1 MADAERSLARVYL
14 IARAGQLAFS
24 SLMVFGDR
32 HRYKRPALQWALL
45 GAITLESAWF
55 AWRLHKAGRY
65 DDRIVLWTDTASAA
79 LGLVACQAG
88 LGDADGA
95 LWMKN
100 IAIGAAMG
108 ATSSEDG
115 RERFVA
121 VGILAAAGVWC
132 GRRERG
138 RDAGVAGLTLAV
150 NDAINWAG
158 MHTASRVYVVA
169 HRGYAALAD
178 EAGAATLARATQTAA
193 IEERSRQHRVV
204 HRGTVEVLRLL
215 ASTSDRTLAGSIARR
230 EAQRLRNRLQSDG
243 RSSLEFVDMLR
254 EITDEVAASGQRVE
268 LVASDLGLEVPPK
281 VLDAIRNALRHA
293 LKTVTMFDA
302 SNRVVV
308 RATADE
314 HAVLVTLRQQG
325 LGSEIG
331 VASGYESNL
340 AALKPLLGS
349 VGGALEIWSAVQRG
363 VRISLSVP
371 LVPSVER
378 SNPPRKETILVDDDA
393 GERHRAGR
401 TATSAFLAYRA
412 TGLATGLAAVSAAGG
427 RYRNP
432 RRAIAQL
439 VVATVE
445 SAWMARRLRDRG
457 GADRLSATVDAL
469 TAVATISDVRAN
481 VFDPDRWTFVNWAPW
496 GVGATAMTGQAMVED
511 RATPASIA
519 ATVAIAAT
527 ASGSLSAT
535 PGEFAANG
543 AAMAAFFAG
552 GRVLAHQIR
561 QGSHRLQ
568 RAQRMAIDEGVLL
581 AAEEERSRQ
590 LRLLHDRA
598 LQTLEAVA
606 ADRFGDLT
614 AMQGRALDEANALQR
629 EVDGMARCSTSLI
642 EAIREVVERQ
652 RGGALAIAL
661 RQEPG
666 IGVAQDAVIV
676 ALRDACNE
684 ALTNISKHAR
694 GTHAV
699 VRVRP
704 SRGGVEVSISD
715 NGVGFA
721 TDADLGFGTRESISG
736 RMLDI
741 SGHAEIVSEP
751 DRGTVVSLW
760 GPA

>member
-32 HRYKRPALQWALL
+32 HRYKRPALQWGLL

-108 ATSSEDG
+108 ATSSEDS

-121 VGILAAAGVWC
+121 VGILATAGVWC

-169 HRGYAALAD
+169 HRRYAALAE
-178 EAGAATLARATQTAA
+178 EAGAAALARATQTAA

-268 LVASDLGLEVPPK
+268 LVASDLELEVPPK

-293 LKTVTMFDA
+293 LETVTMFDA

-340 AALKPLLGS
+340 AALEPLLGS

-371 LVPSVER
+371 LFPSVER

-412 TGLATGLAAVSAAGG
+412 TGLATGLAAVVAAGG

-445 SAWMARRLRDRG
+445 SAWMARRLWNRG

-469 TAVATISDVRAN
+469 TGVATIRDVRAN
-481 VFDPDRWTFVNWAPW
+481 VVDQDRWTFVNWAPW

-568 RAQRMAIDEGVLL
+568 RAQRTAIDEGVML

-614 AMQGRALDEANALQR
+614 AMQARALDEANALQR
-629 EVDGMARCSTSLI
+629 EVDGMAQSSTSLI

-666 IGVAQDAVIV
+666 IGVAHDAVII

-721 TDADLGFGTRESISG
+721 TDADLGFGTRESITG

>member
-24 SLMVFGDR
+24 SLMVYGDR

-65 DDRIVLWTDTASAA
+65 DDRIVLWADTASAA
-79 LGLVACQAG
+79 FGLVACQAG

-378 SNPPRKETILVDDDA
+378 SNPPCKETILVDDA

-606 ADRFGDLT
+606 ADRFGDLI

-652 RGGALAIAL
+652 RDGGLTIAL

-684 ALTNISKHAR
+684 ALTNISKHSR